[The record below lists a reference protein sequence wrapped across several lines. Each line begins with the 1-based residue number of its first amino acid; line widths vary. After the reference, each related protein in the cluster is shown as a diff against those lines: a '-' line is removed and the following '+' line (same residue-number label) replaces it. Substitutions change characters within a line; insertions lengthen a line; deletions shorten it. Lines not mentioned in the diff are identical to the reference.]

1 MKFPENKFQNCAFAL
16 WRGEQQPSARNSHE
30 SPAHYCST
38 TAATLRNRR
47 LRRLRSRNLKSTTRT
62 PLKTKHRSIARLA
75 LLALA
80 TIIHQPST
88 AHAQLA
94 FSTNTYNVG
103 SQPYSVVAV
112 DVNGDSKPDFI
123 CANQS
128 GTLLV
133 LTNNGGGVF
142 GSNATINVS
151 DSALGCVVAADVN
164 GDGKPDLIC
173 SEVSYTTLAVLT
185 NNGSGKFSSNATL
198 TVGRTPATILAAD
211 INNDGKLDLISANLQ
226 DNSLTVLINQTPF
239 STIPVLN
246 IASFGNQVAITW
258 PAWAANRILQ
268 STMNLS
274 STNWVT
280 VTNGAP
286 IVGVMLTNSSP
297 TRFFRLR

>member
-1 MKFPENKFQNCAFAL
+1 M
-16 WRGEQQPSARNSHE
+16 
-30 SPAHYCST
+30 
-38 TAATLRNRR
+38 
-47 LRRLRSRNLKSTTRT
+47 
-62 PLKTKHRSIARLA
+62 KTKHRSIARLA

-112 DVNGDSKPDFI
+112 DVNNDGKLDLVSANNGANTLTVLTNNGTGVFGSNATLTVNNRPRWVVVADVNGDSKPDFI